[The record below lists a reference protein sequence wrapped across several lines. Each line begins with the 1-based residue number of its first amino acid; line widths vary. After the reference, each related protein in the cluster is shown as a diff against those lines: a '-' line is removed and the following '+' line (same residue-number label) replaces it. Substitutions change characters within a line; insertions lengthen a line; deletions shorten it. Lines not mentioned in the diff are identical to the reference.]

1 MRQKK
6 KKEEVTR
13 IRNLVGMFLSVM
25 ACKQALQFMA
35 SSDGTRK
42 RVVIAC
48 VAGRRRR
55 EARRKTIPL
64 ASSFAFGSR
73 VNSRDDSSQNLELA
87 RRLLRRSFY
96 VVTDFFMY
104 IPFVVDNAYTCDSRI
119 KKFKE
124 DEKERKLAEKK
135 AKEDAARAAAE
146 EKERVSIDTLS
157 E

>member
-1 MRQKK
+1 M
-6 KKEEVTR
+6 
-13 IRNLVGMFLSVM
+13 
-25 ACKQALQFMA
+25 QA
-35 SSDGTRK
+35 SPSIYGE
-42 RVVIAC
+42 
-48 VAGRRRR
+48 RR
-55 EARRKTIPL
+55 EQRRNAQASGDSLRSRKAKARGAEENDPT
-64 ASSFAFGSR
+64 R
-73 VNSRDDSSQNLELA
+73 VFFRFRLSRDFSRRLSQNLELA

-157 E
+157 EWRSRSQTSELSRGLLGKI

>member
-1 MRQKK
+1 M
-6 KKEEVTR
+6 
-13 IRNLVGMFLSVM
+13 
-25 ACKQALQFMA
+25 QA
-35 SSDGTRK
+35 SPSIYGE
-42 RVVIAC
+42 
-48 VAGRRRR
+48 RR
-55 EARRKTIPL
+55 EQRRNAQASGDSLGGRKAKRRGREGRRKTIPL

-157 E
+157 EWRSRSQTSKPSRGLLGKI

>member
-35 SSDGTRK
+35 SDESSEGTRK

-55 EARRKTIPL
+55 EAQRKTIPL

-87 RRLLRRSFY
+87 RRLL
-96 VVTDFFMY
+96 
-104 IPFVVDNAYTCDSRI
+104 
-119 KKFKE
+119 
-124 DEKERKLAEKK
+124 
-135 AKEDAARAAAE
+135 
-146 EKERVSIDTLS
+146 
-157 E
+157 